1 MKNHWLWMI
10 IGCVLP
16 LLLIFLAPSIG
27 LGGDV
32 WLFTFIIVMF
42 AIHLMM
48 PMRHGD
54 HTHGLSDENLRE
66 KNNSKDQVKNEPQKK

>member
-32 WLFTFIIVMF
+32 WLFTFIIIMF
-42 AIHLMM
+42 ATHLMM

-54 HTHGLSDENLRE
+54 HTHGLTDENL
-66 KNNSKDQVKNEPQKK
+66 KKKSKDQVTNQHQKK